1 MPCCAFAAFLFSQL
15 ILGVAAVRRIVL
27 GAREES
33 RAQTNAAVEWR
44 LPESGGAAAAS
55 VIRPASWRPRRLSVP
70 IFALAALIE
79 LAVLCGAIYGVRAH
93 LGHTHHES
101 IDATSTR

>member
-27 GAREES
+27 GARAES
-33 RAQTNAAVEWR
+33 RAHANVAVEWR
-44 LPESGGAAAAS
+44 LPESGGAAAA
-55 VIRPASWRPRRLSVP
+55 VIRPTSLRPRRLSVP

-101 IDATSTR
+101 VDATDTR

>member
-27 GAREES
+27 GARAES
-33 RAQTNAAVEWR
+33 RSQTNAAVEWR
-44 LPESGGAAAAS
+44 LLGSGGAAM
-55 VIRPASWRPRRLSVP
+55 IQPTSWRPRRLSLP

-101 IDATSTR
+101 ADATSTR